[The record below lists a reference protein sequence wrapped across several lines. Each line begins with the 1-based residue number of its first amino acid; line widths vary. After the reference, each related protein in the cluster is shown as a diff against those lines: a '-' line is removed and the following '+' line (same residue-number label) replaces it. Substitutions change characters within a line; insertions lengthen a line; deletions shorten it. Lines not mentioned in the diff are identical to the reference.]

1 MSGLQLFFVMSCF
14 IGLLAVAGTIE
25 YSDIENAAVDVSV
38 DDLEPELVREV
49 NEYMR
54 LPLD

>member
-1 MSGLQLFFVMSCF
+1 MAGLQLFLVMSCF
-14 IGLLAVAGTIE
+14 IGLPAVAGTIE
-25 YSDIENAAVDVSV
+25 YSDIENAAVDVSAE
-38 DDLEPELVREV
+38 DLEPELVKEV